1 MNPISIA
8 RTDIAPSRSVRQRL
22 DQLEAQM
29 WDRARMNLML
39 LYNGSRIA
47 EPISQ
52 AAAPAT
58 LVGPL
63 AVPAPE
69 V

>member
-1 MNPISIA
+1 MNPTSIA
-8 RTDIAPSRSVRQRL
+8 RTDAAAPRSVRMRL

-47 EPISQ
+47 GATSQ
-52 AAAPAT
+52 AAAPAR

-63 AVPAPE
+63 AVSNPE

>member
-8 RTDIAPSRSVRQRL
+8 RTDVAPTRSVRHRL

-39 LYNGSRIA
+39 LYNGSRIDVA
-47 EPISQ
+47 TSRD
-52 AAAPAT
+52 AAPAT

-63 AVPAPE
+63 AVSNPE
-69 V
+69 I

>member
-1 MNPISIA
+1 MNPTSIV
-8 RTDIAPSRSVRQRL
+8 RTDVAATRSVLQRL

-29 WDRARMNLML
+29 WARARMNLVL

-47 EPISQ
+47 GTTSQ
-52 AAAPAT
+52 AVAPAA

-63 AVPAPE
+63 AVANPE
-69 V
+69 I

>member
-1 MNPISIA
+1 
-8 RTDIAPSRSVRQRL
+8 
-22 DQLEAQM
+22 
-29 WDRARMNLML
+29 MNLML

-47 EPISQ
+47 GTPSQ

-63 AVPAPE
+63 AVSTPDI
-69 V
+69 